1 MECLLEQSWDRWPV
15 PSSRWLST
23 LSAASPLS
31 STQTTVY
38 KQCSHLQLKRHCS
51 FPAERYSCFCN
62 LVTVVEGQMQSRK
75 KGNHKD
81 NRTLSALVWSFTEDL
96 LWRPQRP
103 FLILVSEWAQ
113 QEIKLWP
120 LPQVSQRAHLF
131 THDLYCAEWQ
141 ACVKFFWKG
150 MAGTGAWTNHR
161 TSSSVAPGTQNRIS
175 SSTGKTTKQ

>member
-96 LWRPQRP
+96 SAMKTPETFSYPHIWMGTTGNETLTPYPSVPKSTPIYSWFVLCRMASMCQVLLKGDGRDRCLNQPQN
-103 FLILVSEWAQ
+103 FLFCG
-113 QEIKLWP
+113 P
-120 LPQVSQRAHLF
+120 RN
-131 THDLYCAEWQ
+131 AE
-141 ACVKFFWKG
+141 
-150 MAGTGAWTNHR
+150 
-161 TSSSVAPGTQNRIS
+161 
-175 SSTGKTTKQ
+175 